1 MNFFPHPCIAPPSS
15 SKLRAKQV
23 HATSAKP
30 DRFSAFSFLKF
41 RIPSVSASRNRGAH
55 SAFPNKIPPFRL
67 YPDSVGASRPL
78 RPLRAKARPRNAGR
92 ESSAPRSPITN
103 LPSRPLRPWREQS
116 AFTLI
121 ELMAATTVLSVIL
134 LMMVGMQDQMSKAWS
149 NSNRR
154 TDATREARAACR
166 LMAEDLSCLVFRP
179 LAFDNS
185 DSYARGLENQGIPFL
200 YSSNGSG
207 PITISSSQPGAAYFF
222 GISARKPAVTGPGDL
237 AIVGYYIATKF
248 TTNVSGFT
256 NTTYNLYRHYVPASN
271 AVSSLNAWFAAPT
284 NNRPANL
291 LFTPDPTKDDIL
303 ARNTCNLRITVYNRR
318 EGNTKGLGN
327 KVTNGLNYQC
337 VSGASVGYNSGSKI
351 QAEISVYPEDLAQKI
366 TYTNWGSSTNIQKY
380 ARSYEFRVDVP
391 RN

>member
-1 MNFFPHPCIAPPSS
+1 MNFFPQPCLALPDSP
-15 SKLRAKQV
+15 KLRAKEG
-23 HATSAKP
+23 HATSAKN
-30 DRFSAFSFLKF
+30 DRFSASSFLKF
-41 RIPSVSASRNRGAH
+41 RIPH
-55 SAFPNKIPPFRL
+55 FAFPNQITPFRL
-67 YPDSVGASRPL
+67 AAGCVPQPRDSHIKTL
-78 RPLRAKARPRNAGR
+78 R
-92 ESSAPRSPITN
+92 SSARFTETERS
-103 LPSRPLRPWREQS
+103 RA

-185 DSYARGLENQGIPFL
+185 DSYALGLENQGIPFL
-200 YSSNGSG
+200 YSSNGTG

-222 GISARKPAVTGPGDL
+222 GISARKPAGSGPGDL
-237 AIVGYYIATKF
+237 AIVGYYIASKL
-248 TTNVSGFT
+248 TTNVSGFVTT
-256 NTTYNLYRHYVPASN
+256 NYNLYRHYVPASN
-271 AVSSLNAWFAAPT
+271 AVSNLNTWFAAPT
-284 NNRPANL
+284 NNRAANL
-291 LFTPDPTKDDIL
+291 LFTPDPINDDIL
-303 ARNTCNLRITVYNRR
+303 ARNTCNLRITVYNRQQGTT
-318 EGNTKGLGN
+318 EGLGN

-337 VSGASVGYNSGSKI
+337 VSGATVGYNSGSKI

-366 TYTNWGSSTNIQKY
+366 AYTNWGSSTNIQKF

-391 RN
+391 RD

>member
-1 MNFFPHPCIAPPSS
+1 MNFFPQPCIAPSES
-15 SKLRAKQV
+15 ARLGAKQG
-23 HATSAKP
+23 HATSAKH

-41 RIPSVSASRNRGAH
+41 QIPRESTRKRVPQLR
-55 SAFPNKIPPFRL
+55 
-67 YPDSVGASRPL
+67 GASRKRGSLTPSFF
-78 RPLRAKARPRNAGR
+78 N
-92 ESSAPRSPITN
+92 SAPRLHPDRRRGLT
-103 LPSRPLRPWREQS
+103 PRYRVA

-121 ELMAATTVLSVIL
+121 ELMAATTVLSVVL
-134 LMMVGMQDQMSKAWS
+134 LMMVGMQDQMSRAWS

-179 LAFDNS
+179 LTFDNQ
-185 DSYARGLENQGIPFL
+185 DSYAVGLENQGIPFL
-200 YSSNGSG
+200 YSSNGTG
-207 PITISSSQPGAAYFF
+207 PITIPNNQPSASYFF
-222 GISARKPAVTGPGDL
+222 GISARKPAGTGPGDL
-237 AIVGYYIATKF
+237 AIFGYYIASSSR
-248 TTNVSGFT
+248 TNVNGFV
-256 NTTYNLYRHYVPASN
+256 TTSYNLHRYYVPASN
-271 AVSSLNAWFAAPT
+271 AVSNLTTWFTAAT
-284 NNRPANL
+284 NNRTANL

-351 QAEISVYPEDLAQKI
+351 QAEISVYPEDSAQKI
-366 TYTNWGSSTNIQKY
+366 AYTSWNSSTNIRKY

>member
-1 MNFFPHPCIAPPSS
+1 MNFFPQPCLALPDSP
-15 SKLRAKQV
+15 KLRAKEG
-23 HATSAKP
+23 HATSAKN
-30 DRFSAFSFLKF
+30 DRFSASSFLKF
-41 RIPSVSASRNRGAH
+41 QIPRASTRKRV
-55 SAFPNKIPPFRL
+55 PQPR
-67 YPDSVGASRPL
+67 GASRERGSLTPSSLNPL
-78 RPLRAKARPRNAGR
+78 TPRLCVA
-92 ESSAPRSPITN
+92 
-103 LPSRPLRPWREQS
+103 

-185 DSYARGLENQGIPFL
+185 DSYALGLENQGIPFL
-200 YSSNGSG
+200 YSSNGTG

-222 GISARKPAVTGPGDL
+222 GISARKPAGSGPGDL
-237 AIVGYYIATKF
+237 AIVGYYIASKL
-248 TTNVSGFT
+248 TTNVSGFVTT
-256 NTTYNLYRHYVPASN
+256 NYNLYRHYVPASN
-271 AVSSLNAWFAAPT
+271 AVSNLNTWFAAPT
-284 NNRPANL
+284 NNRAANL
-291 LFTPDPTKDDIL
+291 LFTPDPINDDIL
-303 ARNTCNLRITVYNRR
+303 ARNTCNLRITVYNRQQ
-318 EGNTKGLGN
+318 GTTKGLGN

-337 VSGASVGYNSGSKI
+337 VSGATVGYNSGSKI

-366 TYTNWGSSTNIQKY
+366 AYTNWGSSTNIQKF

-391 RN
+391 RD